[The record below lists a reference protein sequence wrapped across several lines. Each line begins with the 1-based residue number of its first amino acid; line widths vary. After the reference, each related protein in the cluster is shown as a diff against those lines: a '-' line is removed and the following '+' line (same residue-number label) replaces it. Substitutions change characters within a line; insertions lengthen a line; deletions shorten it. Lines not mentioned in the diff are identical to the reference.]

1 MIMSNVGDQTDMAR
15 FSEVFSCTG
24 VDEESKIPGMV
35 VANGG
40 WNLVALENGERLR
53 VHSENKHIKIEE
65 VQDTAVIKLARLYMN
80 FKLAGQDVDPQLRD
94 SYMPHILSGKARFFK
109 VHGKALVGS
118 PGALVQAS
126 SARKV
131 EAKLQVVVLD
141 LMKVKLAIGNLTVP
155 DENGR
160 PVYHA
165 DKPCD
170 PEKECDQ
177 MNAIWT
183 PQARVAFNLIS
194 SAPIFLDDRE
204 KSIREEIA
212 KGLGLI
218 TKEGSFPENV
228 DTGKLRH
235 VFNRLKNKQ
244 ADLTIFVVQKIQR
257 KEKVPD
263 GVTDSEFGFCVLI
276 GNHTPSTAAH
286 EAGHYLL
293 GDRGK
298 DGKWAGL
305 PHTSSS
311 DDPDK
316 RPLMRDGGGGFKIPF
331 SLALKARTFFDRHH

>member
-1 MIMSNVGDQTDMAR
+1 MAG
-15 FSEVFSCTG
+15 FSEVFRCSG
-24 VDEESKIPGMV
+24 VDEGAKIPGMV

-40 WNLVALENGERLR
+40 WNLVALEEGERLR
-53 VHSENKHIKIEE
+53 VHSENKRIQIEE
-65 VQDTAVIKLARLYMN
+65 VQDTTVIKLARLYMN
-80 FKLAGQDVDPQLRD
+80 FKLAGQAVDSQLRD
-94 SYMPHILSGKARFFK
+94 AYMPHILSGKARFFK
-109 VHGKALVGS
+109 IHGKALVGF

-141 LMKVKLAIGNLTVP
+141 LMKVKLAIGNLTIP

-170 PEKECDQ
+170 PQKECDQ
-177 MNAIWT
+177 MNAVWT
-183 PQARVAFNLIS
+183 PQARVAFDLIS
-194 SAPIFLDDRE
+194 SDPIFLDDRE

-218 TKEGSFPENV
+218 AKEGSFPENV

-235 VFNRLKNKQ
+235 VFNRLKNKR

-257 KEKVPD
+257 KAVTPD
-263 GVTDSEFGFCVLI
+263 GVTDAEFGFCVLI

-298 DGKWAGL
+298 DGKWTGL

-311 DDPDK
+311 ADSDK
-316 RPLMRDGGGGFKIPF
+316 TPLMRDGGGGFKIPF
-331 SLALKARTFFDRHH
+331 DLALKARAFFDRHG